1 MSLPCCLCQV
11 LRLHNCTFYK
21 LTTRKLTKNLRY
33 NVHTDILCHQILCLW
48 HSTETL
54 YITSTF
60 LKVLTNFSFFF
71 SHFLYSSF
79 TVSVIDQGEVIMTH
93 NPQLQYGH
101 GFDLQTGQIWRNL
114 QLGCPSQDILHM
126 TGLACLSSEGW
137 VKRPDIKGS
146 CKTMTQHIMFSE
158 LHPAKHRSKSRIT
171 IKVLPLLLSLPPF
184 LQAQSVSIYF
194 LPQMKQMLY
203 VC

>member
-1 MSLPCCLCQV
+1 MLSDGSYCCKRLTEGNFFFFKTGQPGDGEVPLTFMSLPCCLCQV

-21 LTTRKLTKNLRY
+21 LTTRKVTKNLRY
-33 NVHTDILCHQILCLW
+33 NVHTDILCHQIRCLW
-48 HSTETL
+48 HSIETL

-101 GFDLQTGQIWRNL
+101 GFDLQTGQI
-114 QLGCPSQDILHM
+114 
-126 TGLACLSSEGW
+126 
-137 VKRPDIKGS
+137 
-146 CKTMTQHIMFSE
+146 
-158 LHPAKHRSKSRIT
+158 
-171 IKVLPLLLSLPPF
+171 
-184 LQAQSVSIYF
+184 
-194 LPQMKQMLY
+194 
-203 VC
+203 